1 MLCLVKLWT
10 KLKYKINVRLA
21 SNKKDSSNSRL
32 IFTEADSLLS
42 EVKTVYNYQN
52 FSKGKEMFDFS
63 NYSAKSNYY
72 DDSIELIPGK
82 MKDETTGFVI
92 NKFVGLNQKVYSLLV
107 DYISQHKKNK

>member
-32 IFTEADSLLS
+32 IFTETDSFLS

-52 FSKGKEMFDFS
+52 FSKVK
-63 NYSAKSNYY
+63 KC
-72 DDSIELIPGK
+72 LIL
-82 MKDETTGFVI
+82 VI
-92 NKFVGLNQKVYSLLV
+92 IQLNQIIMMIQS
-107 DYISQHKKNK
+107 N

>member
-32 IFTEADSLLS
+32 IFTEADSFLS

-52 FSKGKEMFDFS
+52 FSKVK
-63 NYSAKSNYY
+63 KC
-72 DDSIELIPGK
+72 LIL
-82 MKDETTGFVI
+82 VI
-92 NKFVGLNQKVYSLLV
+92 IQLNQIIMMIQS
-107 DYISQHKKNK
+107 N